1 MPVRGC
7 VGSKVV
13 RTGIGGIGEKAM
25 RWLLRVTFM
34 DGRVVLVRLKM
45 MTMMMRRSEFD
56 LMITFGMN
64 IDGIDLD
71 EEEEETND
79 LLLAGRGE
87 R

>member
-1 MPVRGC
+1 
-7 VGSKVV
+7 
-13 RTGIGGIGEKAM
+13 M